1 MFRSIRRGEG
11 ERGVTPA
18 GAWPTIVTKAKTLWR
33 FCFSF
38 LWISCVSFIRSN
50 KSKIYTQTH
59 THIDFYCLQ
68 YTRLICLLLL
78 LLLMLGEPLVRLIC
92 YIIKSRPH
100 NTNNITHTPHLP
112 AQLTLFALE
121 HRKKEGFA
129 SALLCFAFVPLL
141 FAFLWHCVRAGQQLG
156 SKNNNNN

>member
-1 MFRSIRRGEG
+1 M
-11 ERGVTPA
+11 TPA

-59 THIDFYCLQ
+59 THTHIDFYCLQ
-68 YTRLICLLLL
+68 YIRLICLLLL
-78 LLLMLGEPLVRLIC
+78 LGEPLVRLIC

-121 HRKKEGFA
+121 HRKKRRVR
-129 SALLCFAFVPLL
+129 SALLCFALL
-141 FAFLWHCVRAGQQLG
+141 SFRHCLPFCGTVSGLD
-156 SKNNNNN
+156 NN